1 MKNQQASAHVKA
13 LSLTDMSSAFVILGL
28 GLSAAVLVFLIELI
42 YKRINDHYFTVQ
54 GVPTTVIRHPIV
66 QTNKTDTNNKPP
78 NPALQAPKTAAQS
91 IQPAVAPAVVQNT
104 EKPPKTNPVSAPI
117 AVQPVQ
123 PAAVTKKVPQTRPLT
138 ARKTVKFLQRP
149 ATVVDKT
156 SPLPAVLDGKAPIIP
171 TPPVVVATASA
182 DKKKEKQQLITKPT
196 IAPPPPAAL
205 PGTVNED

>member
-13 LSLTDMSSAFVILGL
+13 LSLTDMSSAFVLLGL
-28 GLSAAVLVFLIELI
+28 GLSLAVLVFLIELI
-42 YKRINDHYFTVQ
+42 YKRIKDNYFTVQ

-91 IQPAVAPAVVQNT
+91 IHPGPPAGVQNT

-117 AVQPVQ
+117 AVQTVQ
-123 PAAVTKKVPQTRPLT
+123 PAAGTKKVPQTRPLT

-205 PGTVNED
+205 PGTVNEY